1 MKLAG
6 QATNYSTITQSFTLI
21 DLVDE
26 GSFFRWAVRCTETA
40 AVGMWPCGSSV
51 VFRRGVTV
59 TFWIFGSP
67 ENLRPGCWDRKVGYN
82 DQRFWCPSVLVAQHH
97 LRQVAAGGFFLIA
110 IFTVDC
116 GVSCFVL
123 DLDRPD
129 IMTLIWCGESP
140 SSWGTLSEERCHWQ
154 TVPRSAAAYVS
165 WILAFRASPWGL
177 WEYPPSWTVDND
189 LLLGWNLKVLG
200 DFLHLPE

>member
-6 QATNYSTITQSFTLI
+6 QSTNYSTITQSFTLI

-26 GSFFRWAVRCTETA
+26 GSFFRWAVRRTETA
-40 AVGMWPCGSSV
+40 VAGMWPCGSSV

-59 TFWIFGSP
+59 TFWISGSP

-97 LRQVAAGGFFLIA
+97 LDTDKLQPVGFLIA
-110 IFTVDC
+110 INTVDC

-123 DLDRPD
+123 NLDRPD
-129 IMTLIWCGESP
+129 VMTLIWCGDSKWLRA
-140 SSWGTLSEERCHWQ
+140 SYLFRSWGTLSEERCHWQ
-154 TVPRSAAAYVS
+154 TVPRSAAAYVG
-165 WILAFRASPWGL
+165 RCR
-177 WEYPPSWTVDND
+177 
-189 LLLGWNLKVLG
+189 
-200 DFLHLPE
+200 